1 MFCSIYFLTHQNF
14 KLLTFRFVTAA
25 IGSFMADSASC
36 FASKILEIL
45 IELVFSLQSYF
56 SQGPA
61 PLFLSLAQKCLPRL
75 SSPPPRQMVL
85 ERSLVCTEG
94 TQNI

>member
-36 FASKILEIL
+36 FASENIRNIDRTC
-45 IELVFSLQSYF
+45 LQSYF

-85 ERSLVCTEG
+85 ERSSVCTEE
-94 TQNI
+94 TENI